1 MPAKT
6 IHPIGDQSGGV
17 NTFAN
22 ERDADD
28 RQYTVGYNVD
38 SSVPGEIRC
47 QGAWEKFAERPIS
60 IGSTSISFATSNGV
74 NTISIVANGVDF
86 SSFRAG
92 NAISVSGASESN
104 NNETF
109 DIISVAGNSLSMIVE
124 ETVVNESAGSN
135 ITITGNGAGTEDTKP
150 GYGLFPFQ
158 TDFDP
163 SGTEIL
169 VETFFEFSRC
179 TVIYGSQAG

>member
-47 QGAWEKFAERPIS
+47 QGAWENFLK
-60 IGSTSISFATSNGV
+60 
-74 NTISIVANGVDF
+74 D
-86 SSFRAG
+86 
-92 NAISVSGASESN
+92 
-104 NNETF
+104 
-109 DIISVAGNSLSMIVE
+109 L
-124 ETVVNESAGSN
+124 
-135 ITITGNGAGTEDTKP
+135 
-150 GYGLFPFQ
+150 
-158 TDFDP
+158 
-163 SGTEIL
+163 
-169 VETFFEFSRC
+169 
-179 TVIYGSQAG
+179 